1 MPPRPL
7 HSNIGNVNCEDSYNL
22 GLRFEKYFN
31 YYNADFTKT
40 STEKH
45 QFIKQFVTPLPS
57 NLNSE
62 NNHQQIQNLCKHL
75 GGITLKYKT
84 TTSLVTGMGQDHPLE
99 NGLLFHPTWGCPYIP
114 GSSLKGA
121 LRAYFDNWL
130 QQDEQKE
137 ATIQRIFGSDD
148 TNAPA
153 VGNYQFFDALPIDN
167 VQLCQEEMTPH
178 YGSWYAQG
186 GDIKDVKD
194 DDLSKEADK
203 IPGDWHEPNPI
214 QFLAIAK
221 GTKFQFAIAPTSACK
236 HNDQQKDLDL
246 LRQALENQ
254 LTHFGLGAKT
264 ATGFG
269 YFERILSAEETLQL
283 EQEKQEKKK
292 SGKQLLLS
300 QLPEWQK
307 TLIEQKEALI
317 DDKPAFLIKNPNQLL
332 REINNKHSD
341 IQPLIIDYLNNN
353 RDLFYSRYKRENKL
367 GNYEILKNELKKLQ
381 DEIDE
386 TNALGEEKEAL
397 KTQAPPW
404 QTILLE
410 KGIAIIDDEP
420 AFFIKNPNQLLQK
433 INEYPS
439 IENDIIIYLKANLTS
454 LVHKYKRV
462 NQMSSYNAAKKNLKK
477 IIKKI

>member
-1 MPPRPL
+1 
-7 HSNIGNVNCEDSYNL
+7 
-22 GLRFEKYFN
+22 
-31 YYNADFTKT
+31 
-40 STEKH
+40 
-45 QFIKQFVTPLPS
+45 
-57 NLNSE
+57 
-62 NNHQQIQNLCKHL
+62 
-75 GGITLKYKT
+75 
-84 TTSLVTGMGQDHPLE
+84 MGQDHPLE
-99 NGLLFHPTWGCPYIP
+99 NGLLFHPTWGCPYIS
-114 GSSLKGA
+114 GASLKGA

-130 QQDEQKE
+130 NGNENEKE

-148 TNAPA
+148 TNSPA
-153 VGNYQFFDALPIDN
+153 IGSYQFFNALPSGDIK
-167 VQLCQEEMTPH
+167 LCKEIMTPH

-186 GDIKDVKD
+186 GSIEGNSINE
-194 DDLSKEADK
+194 LREHSDK

-214 QFLAIAK
+214 QFLAVAK
-221 GTKFQFAIAPTSACK
+221 GAKFQFTIAPSPTCNLTDK
-236 HNDQQKDLDL
+236 ERKDDL
-246 LRQALENQ
+246 ELLKEALENQ

-353 RDLFYSRYKRENKL
+353 LDLFYSRYKRENKL

-477 IIKKI
+477 IIKKT